1 MFQCYA
7 CAIYFIRRID
17 FSRCAQHYKVAIW
30 PSPGV
35 LSVRLSRDMA
45 SVKIIV
51 VRLCILRDFLGEKMV
66 SDPHSGTDG
75 DARLS
80 LAMVKYLEGRME
92 ASKISHK
99 YNKVVRKRRKA
110 CRTLL
115 NVLLPHGISSTFI
128 VRGCSSFSP
137 FLFSAPMFS

>member
-1 MFQCYA
+1 
-7 CAIYFIRRID
+7 
-17 FSRCAQHYKVAIW
+17 
-30 PSPGV
+30 
-35 LSVRLSRDMA
+35 
-45 SVKIIV
+45 
-51 VRLCILRDFLGEKMV
+51 MV

-99 YNKVVRKRRKA
+99 YNKVVRKWRKA

-115 NVLLPHGISSTFI
+115 NVLLSHGISSTFI
-128 VRGCSSFSP
+128 VRGCPSFCP